1 MKSNRFLR
9 VRFLR
14 VIRPALACLTIGLSL
29 AVCAQAQTINNLGLF
44 DGLNGWEPYSSVIQA
59 PDGNFYGATSGGPGF
74 KANNFQVTPAGELSS
89 IYRWCSQP
97 LCADGNE
104 SSPLI
109 LGSDGNL
116 YGTTY
121 GGGSRAGAQHG
132 SGTVYNMTTAGELTT
147 LYTFC
152 PAKPCTDGQY
162 PLGIVLASDGN
173 FYGTTSSGGTFDEGT
188 LFRISTTGEFKV
200 LYTFCSLTNCADGSY
215 LMYPPIQAADGNFYG
230 TTFDGGTNNGGVIY
244 KLTPSG
250 TYTVLYDFCSSDQCP
265 AGQYP
270 NSITQ
275 GGDGNFYGTTQYG
288 GALQGGVLYELTAA
302 SHQYTVVHS
311 FPQSIYGFPQTPL
324 TLASDGNLYGTLGGG
339 GSGSWDPSTL
349 GEIFQF
355 TSAGVFK
362 ELAIFHAG
370 RPNGFNPLDPVF
382 QGTDG
387 NFYGTTAYGGL
398 GGDYGG
404 GGVGFGTV
412 FQFSN
417 GLSPLVETVPVGGI
431 AGQSVLILGNGL
443 TGSTSVTFD
452 GVEAEFTV
460 ESDTY
465 IKATVP
471 TGATTGT
478 VSVVTPSGTFNSNP
492 QFVVSK

>member
-1 MKSNRFLR
+1 MKGSKGLLRFGL
-9 VRFLR
+9 
-14 VIRPALACLTIGLSL
+14 ALACAAFTLSL

-44 DGLNGWEPYSSVIQA
+44 DGLNGWEPYTSVIQGA
-59 PDGNFYGATSGGPGF
+59 DGNFYGATSGGPGF
-74 KANNFQVTPAGELSS
+74 KPNVFQVTPAGELSS

-97 LCADGNE
+97 RCADGNE

-121 GGGSRAGAQHG
+121 GHSGDQYG
-132 SGTVYNMTTAGELTT
+132 SGTVYKMTTAGELTT
-147 LYTFC
+147 LYEFC
-152 PAKPCTDGQY
+152 TTSSCTDGQY
-162 PLGIVLASDGN
+162 PLGIILAGDGN
-173 FYGTTSSGGTFDEGT
+173 FYGVTGAGGKFKQGT
-188 LFRISTTGEFKV
+188 LFRVSLTGEFNL
-200 LYTFCSLTNCADGSY
+200 LYTFCSQANCADGSY
-215 LMYPPIQAADGNFYG
+215 LLFPPIQGADGNFYG
-230 TTFDGGTNNGGVIY
+230 TTFNGGTANGGVIY
-244 KLTPSG
+244 ELTPSG
-250 TYTVLYDFCSSDQCP
+250 TYTVLYNFCSSDQCP

-275 GGDGNFYGTTQYG
+275 GADGNFYGTTQYG
-288 GALQGGVLYELTAA
+288 GALQGGVIFELTAT
-302 SHQYTVVHS
+302 SHEYTVLHS

-339 GSGSWDPSTL
+339 GSGSWDPATL

-404 GGVGFGTV
+404 GGVGFGTA

-417 GLSPLVETVPVGGI
+417 GLAPLVQTVPV
-431 AGQSVLILGNGL
+431 AGKVGTTLIILGNGL
-443 TGSTSVTFD
+443 TGSTSVTFN
-452 GVEAEFTV
+452 GVEAAFTV

-471 TGATTGT
+471 AGATTGG
-478 VSVVTPSGTFNSNP
+478 VSVVTPSGTLKSNP
-492 QFVVSK
+492 QFVVTK

>member
-1 MKSNRFLR
+1 MNNPKFRFTLG
-9 VRFLR
+9 L
-14 VIRPALACLTIGLSL
+14 ALACAAFTLSL
-29 AVCAQAQTINNLGLF
+29 AVCAQAQTITNLGLF
-44 DGLNGWEPYSSVIQA
+44 DGLNGWEPYTSVIQGA
-59 PDGNFYGATSGGPGF
+59 DGNFYGATSGGPDG
-74 KANNFQVTPAGELSS
+74 KPNVFQVTPSGNLSS
-89 IYRWCSQP
+89 IYVFCSQP
-97 LCADGNE
+97 DCADGNE
-104 SSPLI
+104 SSPVI

-121 GGGSRAGAQHG
+121 GGGSHAGAQHG
-132 SGTVYNMTTAGELTT
+132 SGTVYKMTTAGELTT
-147 LYTFC
+147 LYDFC
-152 PAKPCTDGQY
+152 TTASCSDGKA
-162 PLGIVLASDGN
+162 PLGIILASDGN
-173 FYGTTSSGGTFDEGT
+173 FYGATAAGGKFKQGT
-188 LFRISTTGEFKV
+188 LFSVSPTGEFKL
-200 LYTFCSLTNCADGSY
+200 LYTFCSQANCADGSY
-215 LMYPPIQAADGNFYG
+215 LLFPPIQGADGNFYG

-244 KLTPSG
+244 ELTASG
-250 TYTVLYDFCSSDQCP
+250 TYSVLYSFCNSDECP

-275 GGDGNFYGTTQYG
+275 GSDGNFYGTTQYG

-339 GSGSWDPSTL
+339 GSGSWDPPTL

-362 ELAIFHAG
+362 ELAIFHAV

-404 GGVGFGTV
+404 GGVGFGTA

-443 TGSTSVTFD
+443 TGSTSVTFN

-478 VSVVTPSGTFNSNP
+478 VSVVTPSGALNSNP
-492 QFVVSK
+492 QFIVSR